1 MNSVNC
7 FCKILDVLQGS
18 EYMSAESVTKFKA
31 DNGNNSK
38 NMLTSKKDK
47 QSLYN
52 RNWQFLNQFFSFIRL
67 LQQNVIIQSLVLTHD
82 ICR

>member
-18 EYMSAESVTKFKA
+18 EYMSAESVIKFKA
-31 DNGNNSK
+31 DNGNNSR

-47 QSLYN
+47 QSLHN
-52 RNWQFLNQFFSFIRL
+52 RK
-67 LQQNVIIQSLVLTHD
+67 
-82 ICR
+82 

>member
-18 EYMSAESVTKFKA
+18 EYMSAESVIKFKA

-38 NMLTSKKDK
+38 NMLTSKKIN
-47 QSLYN
+47 SLFITEIDN
-52 RNWQFLNQFFSFIRL
+52 SSINFS
-67 LQQNVIIQSLVLTHD
+67 VLFD
-82 ICR
+82 YCNKI